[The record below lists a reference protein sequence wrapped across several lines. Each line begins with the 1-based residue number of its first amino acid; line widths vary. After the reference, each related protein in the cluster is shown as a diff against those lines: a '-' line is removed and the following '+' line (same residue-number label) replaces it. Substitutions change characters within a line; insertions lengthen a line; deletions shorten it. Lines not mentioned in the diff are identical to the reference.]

1 MTPQGEPG
9 ADFTERSADRFAQ
22 RATSVR
28 RRPWWRAVVLAA
40 VLTAIALGLWVAYA
54 SPWLAVQ
61 TVAVRG
67 VPVEERARYAAL
79 ADVPMGTPLL
89 RLDTEAIVRRV
100 SSERVV
106 AGASV
111 QKSYPSTVVI
121 HLEKRTPV
129 LALRS
134 ANGRVT
140 LVDGE
145 GVGFQEVSAA
155 PKGVP
160 VAAAPSDK
168 ALTRE
173 ATEAA
178 VAAMS
183 ALPRELGR
191 SVSALTV
198 ESASR
203 VTFKLGNTL
212 VVWGGKDR
220 PGEKARLVEILVKEK
235 PRPVK
240 IDVSAPDSPVT
251 R

>member
-1 MTPQGEPG
+1 MTSSTP
-9 ADFTERSADRFAQ
+9 DFTERSADRFAR
-22 RATSVR
+22 RASSVR
-28 RRPWWRAVVLAA
+28 RRPWWRAVVAAVVLAA
-40 VLTAIALGLWVAYA
+40 LVFGLWVVYA

-67 VPVEERARYAAL
+67 VPVQERARYAAL
-79 ADVPMGTPLL
+79 ADVPLGTPLV
-89 RLDTEAIVRRV
+89 RLDTQGIVRRV
-100 SSERVV
+100 TSEKVI
-106 AGASV
+106 ANASV
-111 QKSYPSTVVI
+111 QKSYPSTVIV

-134 ANGRVT
+134 ADGKVT

-145 GVGFQEVSAA
+145 GVAFQQVAAA

-160 VAAAPSDK
+160 VAVAPSDR
-168 ALTRE
+168 ALSPE
-173 ATEAA
+173 ATQAA

-183 ALPRELGR
+183 ALPRDLGR

-203 VTFKLGNTL
+203 VTFRLGRTL

-220 PGEKARLVEILVKEK
+220 PGEKARLVEILVKED
-235 PRPVK
+235 PRPGT